1 MKDLKN
7 IVNFLF
13 ETGILAKTPRS
24 GFHFMGTGHQSV
36 AEHTLRVVY
45 IGYALSQMVPEA
57 DQAKILKMCLV
68 HDLPEARTTDL
79 NYVHQ
84 KYAEIKTE
92 KAIEDLTAT
101 LPFGE
106 DLKKTL
112 HEYEKRQSSESKLS
126 KDADTLEWILSLKE
140 QMDIGNLR
148 VKDHIDIAQKRLKTN
163 SAKSLGRAI
172 METDSNDWWFFEKT
186 DSWWVTRN
194 KE

>member
-1 MKDLKN
+1 
-7 IVNFLF
+7 
-13 ETGILAKTPRS
+13 
-24 GFHFMGTGHQSV
+24 
-36 AEHTLRVVY
+36 
-45 IGYALSQMVPEA
+45 
-57 DQAKILKMCLV
+57 MCLV

-101 LPFGE
+101 LPFGD
-106 DLKKTL
+106 DLKKIL
-112 HEYEKRQSSESKLS
+112 HEYEERQSLESKLA

-148 VKDHIDIAQKRLKTN
+148 VKDHIDIAQKRLKTD
-163 SAKSLGRAI
+163 SAKSLGHAI
-172 METDSNDWWFFEKT
+172 METDSNDWWFSEKT